1 MKTLILVRHGKS
13 SWKHPVRDID
23 RPLKKRGSTDAT
35 MVSDEFLK
43 TKIQPDYVVSSPAKR
58 AFDICKIFIKKL
70 EISDKKLEINPT
82 IYDFQGTQTADFIK
96 SLDNNYHKVM
106 LFGHNYAF
114 TWLVNTLGDRY
125 IDNLPTSGLVVI
137 SFDVQSWKDIKKGI
151 TELMLFPK
159 NLR

>member
-13 SWKHPVRDID
+13 SWKYPVMDIE
-23 RPLKKRGSTDAT
+23 RPLKKRGIVDAT
-35 MVSDEFLK
+35 MVSAEFLK

-58 AFDICKIFIKKL
+58 AFDICKIFIKKMD
-70 EISDKKLEINPT
+70 ISDNKLEINPT
-82 IYDFQGTQTADFIK
+82 IYDFQGTETADFIK
-96 SLDNNYHKVM
+96 SLDNNYQKVM

-114 TWLVNTLGDRY
+114 TWMVNTFGNLY

-137 SFDVQSWKDIKKGI
+137 NFDVQSWKDIKKGT

-159 NLR
+159 DLR